1 VAQELLGC
9 LSLVKLVF
17 GTLGMHDYRVRVSLR
32 DPDSTKYVG
41 SPENWDKAEEA
52 CRAAARTLGV
62 PWEEVP
68 GEAAFYGPK
77 IDFIVR
83 DVIGRSWQLGTVQV
97 DYNGP
102 IRFDLT
108 YTGADN
114 QKHRPVM
121 IHRAP
126 FGSMERFVGV
136 LIEHFGGR
144 FPFWLSPV
152 QVALIPIREEHAPY
166 CVELEARLKAEGL
179 RVDAMLEP
187 SHMNNK
193 IKEAQKQR
201 IPFMLVAGER
211 EAAEKTVT
219 VRRRDTREQETI
231 PFEQFLALARRL
243 RDERGLDLGPAPA
256 PAPKPQG

>member
-1 VAQELLGC
+1 
-9 LSLVKLVF
+9 
-17 GTLGMHDYRVRVSLR
+17 
-32 DPDSTKYVG
+32 
-41 SPENWDKAEEA
+41 
-52 CRAAARTLGV
+52 
-62 PWEEVP
+62 
-68 GEAAFYGPK
+68 
-77 IDFIVR
+77 
-83 DVIGRSWQLGTVQV
+83 
-97 DYNGP
+97 
-102 IRFDLT
+102 LT